1 MSFLAEFASPLDY
14 LADHDCSLCELHQ
27 YTSRVCV
34 MGRGSKR
41 ANIMLVGEAPGA
53 AEERTGKVF
62 SGPAGQLL
70 DRALVGAG
78 FEPSDLYITNAVKC
92 RPPENRAPEPSE
104 IKACNGYLEDEIKEL
119 DPEFILLMGNH
130 ALRAVARKSGIT
142 KHRGVRLAV
151 RGHERRTIMAAFHPA
166 YALRNP
172 GVHPI
177 FREDVRRFA
186 RAVNGELR
194 VTPVR
199 KKGVTTVEGVKRLRK
214 AMLTLP
220 PGTVVAYDFENRYRP
235 WDKDWSATCLGVS
248 WDGEVSYV
256 VPLHHPQSVF
266 RSSWLRILRYLKPAL
281 EREDLKWVAQNGK
294 HDNIQAGGAGI
305 WMRHNFDLMLATH
318 LVDENRP
325 KGLKFLSQTYLGADE
340 YKGDLDLKPDQILKI
355 PLKDLMVYNG
365 NDVGYTHQLHS
376 KIKPDLLKNPRHT
389 RLFVKLL
396 MPASHVVQKMEWRGM
411 WIDQDRLWER
421 IPIIQDAVEER
432 KEAMIETVPR
442 AMREDMNF
450 NSTQKVAKWLYS
462 KRGLGLECMVW
473 TDKGNPSTNEEAVQ
487 AHLEHPMVKM
497 LLEYRTLQL
506 KWLNTYTLAWAG
518 SLDSKS
524 RIHTVYKIYGTVTG
538 RVSGDLQQVPRDHFI
553 RSIIGAPPGW
563 VFISADYSQ
572 VELRVA
578 AHVSQEPTMI
588 RYFLT
593 GRDVHSEMASR
604 MLGKPVTALSKE
616 ERKLAKAVN
625 FGYLYGMYPAKF
637 QKYAKI
643 NYGLDMTMGECE
655 VSRKMYFEQFSKLEA
670 WHERQRRR
678 VHTHHQVT
686 SPLGRT
692 RHLPDIL
699 SPDRGVQMEAE
710 RQAINSPV
718 QSTASDLML
727 YSLVQ
732 LDPRLDPREC
742 VPVMTLHDGIGFECR
757 EDKVDYYV
765 PLIKEV
771 METLPLKKVFG
782 LEFRVP
788 IQAEVEADTHWQ
800 GNPDASGLGFS

>member
-1 MSFLAEFASPLDY
+1 M
-14 LADHDCSLCELHQ
+14 
-27 YTSRVCV
+27 YTNRVCV
-34 MGRGSKR
+34 MGRGSSSAK
-41 ANIMLVGEAPGA
+41 ILILGEAPGGN
-53 AEERTGKVF
+53 EERTGKVF
-62 SGPAGQLL
+62 SGAAGQVL
-70 DRALVGAG
+70 DRALEQAG
-78 FEPSDLYITNAVKC
+78 ISQQEVYISNVVKC
-92 RPPENRAPEPSE
+92 RPPDNRAPELVE
-104 IKACNGYLEDEIKEL
+104 IKACATYLEAEIEEL
-119 DPEFILLMGNH
+119 DPDYILLLGNH
-130 ALRAVARKSGIT
+130 ALKAVAKRSGIT
-142 KHRGVRLAV
+142 KHRGIRLDV
-151 RGHERRTIMAAFHPA
+151 RGHGRRTIMAAFHPA

-172 GVHPI
+172 GIHPTFI
-177 FREDVRRFA
+177 EDVRRFA
-186 RAVNGELR
+186 RAINGDLR
-194 VTPVR
+194 VQPVR
-199 KKGVTTVEGVKRLRK
+199 VKTVNTVAAVKRLRQ
-214 AMLTLP
+214 ALIDLP
-220 PGTVVAYDFENRYRP
+220 PGTVVSYDFENRLKP
-235 WDKDWSATCLGVS
+235 WDKDWSATCLGFS

-266 RSSWLRILRYLKPAL
+266 RSSWLRILRYLKPAM
-281 EREDLKWVAQNGK
+281 ERTDLKWVAQNGK

-305 WMRHNFDLMLATH
+305 WMEHRFDLMLATH
-318 LVDENRP
+318 LVDENRT

-355 PLKDLMVYNG
+355 PLKVLMVYNG
-365 NDVGYTHQLHS
+365 NDVGYTHQLYS

-411 WIDQDRLWER
+411 WVDQDRLWER

-578 AHVSQEPTMI
+578 AHVSQE
-588 RYFLT
+588 
-593 GRDVHSEMASR
+593 S
-604 MLGKPVTALSKE
+604 
-616 ERKLAKAVN
+616 
-625 FGYLYGMYPAKF
+625 
-637 QKYAKI
+637 
-643 NYGLDMTMGECE
+643 
-655 VSRKMYFEQFSKLEA
+655 
-670 WHERQRRR
+670 
-678 VHTHHQVT
+678 
-686 SPLGRT
+686 
-692 RHLPDIL
+692 
-699 SPDRGVQMEAE
+699 
-710 RQAINSPV
+710 
-718 QSTASDLML
+718 
-727 YSLVQ
+727 
-732 LDPRLDPREC
+732 
-742 VPVMTLHDGIGFECR
+742 
-757 EDKVDYYV
+757 
-765 PLIKEV
+765 
-771 METLPLKKVFG
+771 
-782 LEFRVP
+782 
-788 IQAEVEADTHWQ
+788 
-800 GNPDASGLGFS
+800 